1 MMRMTIKIMAMK
13 TKMVMMTK
21 MMMTMTKT
29 TQYRGEPS
37 SERWGLEIM
46 FTIRVKQDMT
56 GLIIK

>member
-21 MMMTMTKT
+21 MTMTMT

-46 FTIRVKQDMT
+46 CTIRVKEDMT

>member
-21 MMMTMTKT
+21 MTMTMT

-46 FTIRVKQDMT
+46 FTIRVKEDMT